1 MTARI
6 YKPSRTAMQ
15 SGVAKTKRWVL
26 EHDQAEARRV
36 EPLMGWTSSGDT
48 RQQVR
53 LFFATK
59 EEAIAYATRE
69 GLAFRVEEPKAKT
82 TRTMAYADNFRSSL
96 PEPWTH

>member
-6 YKPSRTAMQ
+6 YRPARNAMQ
-15 SGVAKTKRWVL
+15 SGVARTKRWVL

-36 EPLMGWTSSGDT
+36 EPLMGWTSSADT

-59 EEAIAYATRE
+59 EEAVAYAERE
-69 GLAFRVEEPKAKT
+69 GLAFRIDEPKAKT
-82 TRTMAYADNFRSSL
+82 PRLAAYSDNFR
-96 PEPWTH
+96 PGVAEPWTH

>member
-1 MTARI
+1 MPVRI

-15 SGVAKTKRWVL
+15 SGLAKTRRWVV
-26 EHDQAEARRV
+26 EHEQAEARSV

-48 RQQVR
+48 RQQLR

-59 EEAIAYATRE
+59 EEAIAYCVRE
-69 GLAFRVEEPKAKT
+69 GLAHRVEDATKRT
-82 TRTMAYADNFRSSL
+82 TRTAAYADNFRSGA

>member
-6 YKPSRTAMQ
+6 YKPTRTAMQ

-26 EHDQAEARRV
+26 EHDQSEARRV

-53 LFFATK
+53 LFFTTK
-59 EEAIAYATRE
+59 EEAVAYATRA
-69 GLAFRVEEPKAKT
+69 GLVFRVDEPKAKA
-82 TRTMAYADNFRSSL
+82 TRTIAYSDNFRAGR
-96 PEPWTH
+96 PEPWSH

>member
-6 YKPSRTAMQ
+6 FKPARNAMQ
-15 SGVAKTKRWVL
+15 SGAARTRRWVL
-26 EHDQAEARRV
+26 EHEPAEARRV

-53 LFFATK
+53 LYFATR
-59 EEAIAYATRE
+59 EEAVAYAERE
-69 GLAFRVEEPKAKT
+69 GLAYRVQEPKPAT
-82 TRTMAYADNFRSSL
+82 PRTAAYSDNFRAGL